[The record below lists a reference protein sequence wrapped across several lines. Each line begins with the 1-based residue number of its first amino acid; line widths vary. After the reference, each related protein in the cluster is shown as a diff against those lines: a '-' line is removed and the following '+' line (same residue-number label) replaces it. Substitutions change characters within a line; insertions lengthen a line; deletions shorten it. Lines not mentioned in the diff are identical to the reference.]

1 MTQITPKQ
9 TKEFLETLF
18 RNKITEAERI
28 LQQLHEKHPDDT
40 RYIHALKGIFQSH
53 VGEDKD
59 SLLHTVYRN
68 EKIWRERKKLAK
80 TLIDQGETFGAKDRF
95 FEAWNDVLN
104 LLDKLPEP
112 AKITGRS
119 AD

>member
-9 TKEFLETLF
+9 TQEFLETLF

-28 LQQLHEKHPDDT
+28 LQQLQEKHSDDT
-40 RYIHALKGIFQSH
+40 RYIHALKGIFQSY

-59 SLLHTVYRN
+59 SLLYMVYRN
-68 EKIWRERKKLAK
+68 RKMWRERKNLAK
-80 TLIDQGETFGAKDRF
+80 NLMEQGMMFGSKDRF

-112 AKITGRS
+112 VKITGRS